1 MYQNGWSS
9 ITFACGRGH
18 MDVIK
23 LLMDRGAN
31 INLQNK
37 ASNRFSYI
45 VVAPVMFFFNLPS
58 CTYTSTFAIYLL
70 MVFGVEGGY

>member
-1 MYQNGWSS
+1 MYQNGWSC
-9 ITFACGRGH
+9 ITLACGRGH

-23 LLMDRGAN
+23 LLMDRGVD

-45 VVAPVMFFFNLPS
+45 MVAPVMYIFYLPS
-58 CTYTSTFAIYLL
+58 CTYISTVRVIIACRSNL
-70 MVFGVEGGY
+70 V